1 MNKNKYIII
10 YLEHKVDFVGVAL
23 AAEQKKARPN
33 KPGFAATG
41 EN

>member
-23 AAEQKKARPN
+23 AAEHKKSPA
-33 KPGFAATG
+33 K
-41 EN
+41 